1 VLQSTRNTRVALACV
16 IALALSGCGSGRQTT
31 TSAQAPVGSSTS
43 STASAVQTRLTTTV
57 RYADEGILLE
67 PPPPDAAPVTTALQ
81 ALAKCLPGLIVCE
94 SSPIS
99 SVQLALVTLTK
110 TGTAA
115 PDGTLIPA
123 AVRQLV
129 WAMTWTGVTCSA
141 PAGPV
146 GLPDPS
152 VTKYPSCTTLTLIDA
167 QTGNELYAV
176 SGPNFSR
183 R

>member
-1 VLQSTRNTRVALACV
+1 M
-16 IALALSGCGSGRQTT
+16 
-31 TSAQAPVGSSTS
+31 
-43 STASAVQTRLTTTV
+43 V

-67 PPPPDAAPVTTALQ
+67 PPPADAAPVTTALQ
-81 ALAKCLPGLIVCE
+81 ALAKCPTGLIVCE
-94 SSPIS
+94 SSATP
-99 SVQLALVTLTK
+99 SVQLALVTLTN
-110 TGTAA
+110 TGTAG

-129 WAMTWTGVTCSA
+129 WALTWTGVTCGA

-146 GLPDPS
+146 GSPAPS
-152 VTKYPSCTTLTLIDA
+152 VTQYPNCTTLTLIDA